1 MADLLSPR
9 ELLPNF
15 LWMDSRIHP
24 GNEKVIEHV
33 GALGDEAGMIFR
45 HRFDQAFDEFFAELL
60 NHLGSAPRKESR
72 GMARTGIC
80 AFPAVDDCPKP
91 VNDVGPPDSS
101 QTTGSMPPRSACP
114 PICRIKESFWE
125 NWPVH
130 RVTGGGRPPP
140 VPTERSVRISRTT
153 LFRR

>member
-33 GALGDEAGMIFR
+33 GALGDEAGMISR

-80 AFPAVDDCPKP
+80 APACLVF
-91 VNDVGPPDSS
+91 
-101 QTTGSMPPRSACP
+101 SARFAGFHSYP
-114 PICRIKESFWE
+114 F
-125 NWPVH
+125 VA
-130 RVTGGGRPPP
+130 G
-140 VPTERSVRISRTT
+140 
-153 LFRR
+153 